1 MAVFPAATSVL
12 AGAMTISAE
21 GWGDREAK
29 RERQR
34 EREGRGIII
43 GGRVEEWRNELVL
56 LLYILHKTNT
66 THLVTLQQVSTHT
79 LPLSIYTASSPLPKN
94 KT

>member
-34 EREGRGIII
+34 ERERGKRYNYRWAS
-43 GGRVEEWRNELVL
+43 GGVEE
-56 LLYILHKTNT
+56 
-66 THLVTLQQVSTHT
+66 
-79 LPLSIYTASSPLPKN
+79 
-94 KT
+94 